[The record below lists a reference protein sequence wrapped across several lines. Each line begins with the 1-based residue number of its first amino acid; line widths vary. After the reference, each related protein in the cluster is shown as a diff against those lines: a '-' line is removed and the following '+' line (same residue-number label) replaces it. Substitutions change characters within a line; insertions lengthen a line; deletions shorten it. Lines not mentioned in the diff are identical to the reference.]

1 MDQPEH
7 ELLLACARISSE
19 TEIRSL
25 VQSPI
30 DWSYLLEK
38 ADTARMSSLLCHRLY
53 SLCPEKI
60 PPTVLD
66 CLRNGY
72 LMRSARNLLLTAE
85 LLKIL
90 DLFNKEGI
98 PAVPFKGPV
107 LAAQLYEDA
116 ALREFNDIDI
126 LVPRQN
132 TFKALRRL
140 QSLGYPAIP
149 EFSSSAGVDS

>member
-1 MDQPEH
+1 MEQPEH
-7 ELLLACARISSE
+7 ELLLACARISS
-19 TEIRSL
+19 
-25 VQSPI
+25 
-30 DWSYLLEK
+30 LLY
-38 ADTARMSSLLCHRLY
+38 RRLY
-53 SLCPEKI
+53 SLCPGKI

-66 CLRNGY
+66 YLRNGY
-72 LMRSARNLLLTAE
+72 LMRSARNLLLTTE

-90 DLFNKEGI
+90 DLFDSEGI

-132 TFKALRRL
+132 AFKALRML
-140 QSLGYPAIP
+140 QYLGYPAIP
-149 EFSSSAGVDS
+149 EFSSSAEVDS